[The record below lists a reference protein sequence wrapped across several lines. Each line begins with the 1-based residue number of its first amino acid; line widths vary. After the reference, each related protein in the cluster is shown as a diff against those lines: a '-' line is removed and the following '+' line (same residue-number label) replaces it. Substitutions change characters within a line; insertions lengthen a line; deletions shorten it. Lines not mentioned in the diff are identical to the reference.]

1 MKKIN
6 IRKLY
11 YHARHRYLTLNSVV
25 VAVAFC
31 IAASWAWGSVGVM
44 ERNYGLQREV
54 DTKYRQ
60 QQLLELETATLS
72 YQQRY
77 YKSAEYQELAVRER
91 LGLAKS
97 GEKALILPPN
107 SQAATESDAKAVQA
121 NKTVAITPSNFEQW
135 MNFLLGGNSK
145 SLK

>member
-11 YHARHRYLTLNSVV
+11 YHARHRYFTLNSAVI
-25 VAVAFC
+25 AVAFF
-31 IAASWAWGSVGVM
+31 IAASWAWGSVEVM
-44 ERNYGLQREV
+44 ERNYGLQKEV
-54 DTKYRQ
+54 DGKYRE

-107 SQAATESDAKAVQA
+107 SEKAEQVDKKVDIAA
-121 NKTVAITPSNFEQW
+121 VAIAVKPSNLEQW
-135 MNFLLGGNSK
+135 VNFLLGGNSQ

>member
-11 YHARHRYLTLNSVV
+11 YHARYRYLTLNNAVV
-25 VAVAFC
+25 IVAFF
-31 IAASWAWGSVGVM
+31 IAASWAWGSVEVM
-44 ERNYGLQREV
+44 ERNYGLQKEV
-54 DTKYRQ
+54 DAKYRQ

-77 YKSAEYQELAVRER
+77 FKSAEYQELAVRER

-107 SQAATESDAKAVQA
+107 SQEASQSDKKTASANAA
-121 NKTVAITPSNFEQW
+121 VAIKPSNIEQW
-135 MNFLLGGNSK
+135 FNFLLGGNSQ

>member
-11 YHARHRYLTLNSVV
+11 YHARHRYFTLNNAVI
-25 VAVAFC
+25 AVAFF

-44 ERNYGLQREV
+44 ERNYGLQKEV
-54 DTKYRQ
+54 DAKYRQ

-91 LGLAKS
+91 LGLAKP
-97 GEKALILPPN
+97 GEHALILPPN
-107 SQAATESDAKAVQA
+107 TERANQIDKKTATT
-121 NKTVAITPSNFEQW
+121 TVGATVKPSNFEQW
-135 MNFLLGGNSK
+135 LTFLLGGNSQ